1 MHPTADVYADIP
13 GSMRPTNSQKL
24 YPHPFFFNSIPW
36 PGLREALCSQV
47 GQDRRHIISTYIPS
61 FRFKWPK
68 DKELIMRDFEGGP
81 ALHPEFESYVCDI
94 RYWSMGSPWT
104 DQFPDLLHCLN
115 YNWQQ

>member
-1 MHPTADVYADIP
+1 
-13 GSMRPTNSQKL
+13 
-24 YPHPFFFNSIPW
+24 
-36 PGLREALCSQV
+36 
-47 GQDRRHIISTYIPS
+47 
-61 FRFKWPK
+61 
-68 DKELIMRDFEGGP
+68 MRDFEGGP